1 MVAFLIYIYYIYIYA
16 NMKSDFKCDLEAQR
30 KFPNLGV
37 VLLQVDEHAKG

>member
-1 MVAFLIYIYYIYIYA
+1 
-16 NMKSDFKCDLEAQR
+16 MKSDFKCDLEAQG